1 MKRFLCATAVFLG
14 AASVLFGA
22 ATNDTIDLKQAI
34 AQALTS
40 GPDIKV
46 AQLTL
51 NNARSQ
57 LDQAKAQDG
66 FSLSANTGY
75 TRQAAIK
82 GSAALVP
89 SGSGG
94 QLNTSNLPAD
104 SANGSLS
111 LSGPST
117 TASVSGS
124 YGLTEQPNSS
134 GQLGQQG
141 SVGLSLKQTLYD
153 GYPGGRAA
161 ASLQEAQYSFQL
173 AQIAFD
179 SAKDNVIYSVSQAY
193 YTMLGGQNTV
203 KVREATLKQSQEDLA
218 RTMAYFNANQAT
230 KLDVLTSQIAEQ
242 TAQADLASAQNA
254 LEQDRSS
261 LAVLLGLP
269 IDKQY
274 SVAEVPEPSP
284 PSIGQAQAVKT
295 ALDNRAELK
304 QYVINR
310 ESDTVGL
317 KSAEAQGRPTVAVN
331 GGASYSFYP
340 GVTPNANGGSWN
352 AGVTVS
358 VPIFDSGL
366 VSSKVAAAKASLAQ
380 IGVQEAQTKQNITIA
395 VRTALF
401 AVKDASERLKLAKE
415 SVTQAQG
422 EYNLEKIKFSTGLA
436 SNLDVINASVTL
448 VNAQV
453 ALETAK
459 TNLYQAILS
468 LEKSMGTLSA
478 TPH

>member
-1 MKRFLCATAVFLG
+1 MKRLLCATAILLG

-22 ATNDTIDLKQAI
+22 TTTDTIDLKQAV
-34 AQALTS
+34 ATALKN

-51 NNARSQ
+51 NNASSQ

-66 FSLSANTGY
+66 LSLSANTGY
-75 TRQAAIK
+75 AHQD
-82 GSAALVP
+82 SLP
-89 SGSGG
+89 GSGPVVP
-94 QLNTSNLPAD
+94 LTSGGSLGTSSLPAE

-124 YGLTEQPNSS
+124 YGLTDGVNAS
-134 GQLGQQG
+134 GQHGQQG
-141 SVGLSLKQTLYD
+141 SVGLSLKQTVYD

-161 ASLQEAQYSFQL
+161 ATMQEAQYTFQL
-173 AQIAFD
+173 AQIAFET
-179 SAKDNVIYSVSQAY
+179 ARDNVIYSVSQAY

-218 RTMAYFNANQAT
+218 RTMAYFKANQAT
-230 KLDVLTSQIAEQ
+230 KLDILTSQIAEQ

-261 LAVLLGLP
+261 LAVLLGWS
-269 IDKQY
+269 INKQY
-274 SVAEVPEPSP
+274 SVAQVPEPSP
-284 PSIGQAQAVKT
+284 PSIGQPQAVKT

-304 QYVINR
+304 QFVINR
-310 ESDTVGL
+310 ESTTVGL
-317 KSAEAQGRPTVAVN
+317 KSAEALNKPQVAVN
-331 GGASYSFYP
+331 GGATYSFEP
-340 GVTPNANGGSWN
+340 GVTPNTNGGSWN

-380 IGVQEAQTKQNITIA
+380 IGVQEEQTKQNITIA
-395 VRTALF
+395 VRTSLF
-401 AVKDASERLKLAKE
+401 AVKDASERLKLANE

-422 EYNLEKIKFSTGLA
+422 EYQLEKIKFSAGLA

-453 ALETAK
+453 ALESAK
-459 TNLYQAILS
+459 TNLYLAILS
-468 LEKSMGTLSA
+468 LDKAMGTLSA
-478 TPH
+478 TAQ